1 MEATTVQRL
10 RRKWRCN
17 LYNIA
22 MTDTSFFRYFLTQ
35 NEAISKRQIAGIP
48 LNLQVLGIGDGLT
61 VLPIYFESMINLLT
75 CSYQNPLIQYPGYIT
90 YAGHNPYHP
99 LVTQDVIDAANVSW
113 TTPVTGCR
121 DLVSLPSIQKVLFL
135 NYLKPF
141 KFRLS
146 HVMV

>member
-22 MTDTSFFRYFLTQ
+22 MTNTSFFRYFLTQ

-61 VLPIYFESMINLLT
+61 VLPI
-75 CSYQNPLIQYPGYIT
+75 
-90 YAGHNPYHP
+90 
-99 LVTQDVIDAANVSW
+99 
-113 TTPVTGCR
+113 
-121 DLVSLPSIQKVLFL
+121 
-135 NYLKPF
+135 
-141 KFRLS
+141 
-146 HVMV
+146 